1 MSEMCWRAPSSSAVS
16 AWLLPSFFI
25 SCTRASRFSLHRSS
39 CPMFSRRLVFCCCR
53 FRQSSPRCLSSSRS
67 FRFSLSIESGRV
79 SLSFSPLQSLGAV
92 VRWRLRI
99 GPRGRCA
106 LRVAPPSML
115 PLDTPARASP
125 VSPSEPRPLVWW
137 PRLASDPSASD
148 ASGVGSLS
156 CCSSAPMPM
165 TSSSMPMPPSI
176 GALLTRATLVRALP
190 PPHLTVCEGDF
201 KDTVEDL
208 EEVYSSRPPPLHV
221 HPFSPTEMSVEA
233 SLLLASMISTST
245 RAGQSPKNSKSY
257 LITVDRY

>member
-1 MSEMCWRAPSSSAVS
+1 MI
-16 AWLLPSFFI
+16 WLLR
-25 SCTRASRFSLHRSS
+25 T
-39 CPMFSRRLVFCCCR
+39 
-53 FRQSSPRCLSSSRS
+53 
-67 FRFSLSIESGRV
+67 
-79 SLSFSPLQSLGAV
+79 
-92 VRWRLRI
+92 
-99 GPRGRCA
+99 
-106 LRVAPPSML
+106 
-115 PLDTPARASP
+115 
-125 VSPSEPRPLVWW
+125 
-137 PRLASDPSASD
+137 
-148 ASGVGSLS
+148 

-233 SLLLASMISTST
+233 SLGVSQHAYPHRVSAPTPKTIQRHLNYQPEGIDGIIIEPDFVDYYHAHQPIQEKCVAAELCESHLLLASMISTST

-257 LITVDRY
+257 LWLVPNSQIACISRVDKTKPRFIRFVRQRSRIRRKRYCQLCRKTTKCFESIPSLVVSCTRVL